1 MLSGGKHQ
9 GPHKIQGIGAGFIPG
24 NADLSM
30 IDTIMQV
37 SDDDAIATARTLAA
51 EEGIMCGISSG
62 ASVWGAMQLAA
73 KPENKGKTIVAIIP
87 SFGERYLSTVLY
99 ANLWEEASQQKAEPL
114 E

>member
-1 MLSGGKHQ
+1 MW
-9 GPHKIQGIGAGFIPG
+9 P
-24 NADLSM
+24 
-30 IDTIMQV
+30 QV
-37 SDDDAIATARTLAA
+37 SDDDAITTARKLAA

-62 ASVWGAMQLAA
+62 ASVYAALQLAA

-114 E
+114 D